1 MSWPVKRFEYQFE
14 IETMLHQF
22 LAAIDGA
29 VVMTY
34 NKNENGERVLQEQIK
49 PAYVFGTKQRII
61 YDLNNKAKNFT
72 LPVVAI
78 SITGIKADK
87 ERLAAKYNE
96 INTYENDT
104 FYTYD
109 RPTPITISLSVNII
123 TKYITDLYQI
133 FARLCANFQPYRT
146 YSWYVPQADGKKVTE
161 LRNKITWDFNLGT
174 DFKDSIKEDD
184 EDRFTGK
191 MNFEVEGWI
200 FNNAKACLS
209 NIILDIGTSE
219 IYTSDLESRVEGIG
233 VDRYLAQEFYK
244 ERPDE
249 NYGNP
254 REFANAHPRL
264 VYMYLTMYNKSTKQ
278 PIYFM
283 LDHTRVVRNPNIF
296 KQQALTIDGYNMEK
310 VDVLLVPKKKIAVP
324 DLDKITYDYADSK
337 LFKDRKNKK
346 KEAIVV
352 GYKLPVTDRT
362 KTTVTVDLDVKFTG
376 ECDIIVCDNVDYDS
390 ISDLLEIES
399 IQL

>member
-1 MSWPVKRFEYQFE
+1 MVRFYASEYREKVKNLIVLLLPMIASELSIFGMNFFDASMSGQAGPVE
-14 IETMLHQF
+14 
-22 LAAIDGA
+22 LA
-29 VVMTY
+29 
-34 NKNENGERVLQEQIK
+34 
-49 PAYVFGTKQRII
+49 GTAMAGNIWMA
-61 YDLNNKAKNFT
+61 LNAGMGT
-72 LPVVAI
+72 ALMA
-78 SITGIKADK
+78 G
-87 ERLAAKYNE
+87 
-96 INTYENDT
+96 
-104 FYTYD
+104 
-109 RPTPITISLSVNII
+109 TPIISQL
-123 TKYITDLYQI
+123 
-133 FARLCANFQPYRT
+133 FGA
-146 YSWYVPQADGKKVTE
+146 KKF
-161 LRNKITWDFNLGT
+161 D
-174 DFKDSIKEDD
+174 
-184 EDRFTGK
+184 
-191 MNFEVEGWI
+191 
-200 FNNAKACLS
+200 
-209 NIILDIGTSE
+209 E

-249 NYGNP
+249 NYRNP

-283 LDHTRVVRNPNIF
+283 LDHGRVVKNPNIF

>member
-29 VVMTY
+29 VIMTY
-34 NKNENGERVLQEQIK
+34 NKNENGERVMQEEIK

-78 SITGIKADK
+78 SITSIKADK

-161 LRNKITWDFNLGT
+161 LRNKITWDFNLST
-174 DFKDSIKEDD
+174 DFKDSTKEDD

-191 MNFEVEGWI
+191 MNFDIEGWI

-249 NYGNP
+249 NYRNP

-283 LDHTRVVRNPNIF
+283 LDHGRIVKNPNIF